1 MIVPIKTCPHC
12 GSEELVS
19 NGHDVKNGK
28 GKYHCKSCDKY
39 GTLDAAP
46 RYSEQRKAEI
56 LKAYF
61 ERASMCGIA
70 RTFGVARQT
79 LAGWLSEEGDKH
91 PDLEPALRDVA
102 DQEDVPEY
110 DELQHFVK
118 KKPKA
123 VALDRPKPKDTQD
136 HCLLH
141 WRPQHGKLQEALAAD
156 S

>member
-1 MIVPIKTCPHC
+1 MIVLIKTCPHC

-28 GKYHCKSCDKY
+28 QKYHCKSCSKY

-46 RYSEQRKAEI
+46 RYSEERKEEI

-61 ERASMCGIA
+61 ERPSMRGVA

-79 LAGWLSEEGDKH
+79 LSGWLKEEGEKH
-91 PDLEPALRDVA
+91 PDLEPTLRDVPIE
-102 DQEDVPEY
+102 QDVLEY

-123 VALDRPKPKDTQD
+123 VALDRNQPKD
-136 HCLLH
+136 
-141 WRPQHGKLQEALAAD
+141 
-156 S
+156 